1 MGVSSRMLFKLGWF
15 ISLWC
20 LKLSYGSNHD
30 GHCPNHWWKHQDT
43 LCIQFDDD
51 NPDDFDGALKT
62 CKAWTDTDAKIHN
75 FLDIHEDWSLLITV
89 SRLNQIISSST
100 KTLKPKIWINAI
112 WFENQWYQILR
123 VNIERRLIRDYIA
136 QGDAEVIPMED
147 LETLKF
153 KKESYEDGDSLVYD
167 PFHNDV
173 SRRRKGEG
181 KFNFLCTHE
190 KEKKHK
196 VDISIKVCD
205 QDDVPLKK
213 ATVSIG
219 RKAATFTTDNEG
231 KADLGEI
238 EIGTPLVISVGYS
251 ADYVLGQKTVT
262 VSQGM
267 TVPIKINLELEQR
280 NVVFAVKDQGSAAL
294 ANVDIAVNGGSI
306 GTAGADG
313 QLSKMYSI
321 TDTLNYV
328 ASLSGYLSK
337 SGEIIV
343 VDNGGNDILVNIVL
357 DQVAYTDNAA
367 CVTGDWQ
374 KMITT
379 ITSATSI
386 DACKEACTTDSN
398 CDFVAFEGSECGLG
412 KYSDTATDDGTAAA
426 GSVSTPTLHYKDN
439 LLPNAIGEFVE
450 NEQFSSLL
458 TWHHRSFI
466 SFTSKLI

>member
-1 MGVSSRMLFKLGWF
+1 MYSVNSSIIDSLRSVSNFFCVQSFLR
-15 ISLWC
+15 
-20 LKLSYGSNHD
+20 
-30 GHCPNHWWKHQDT
+30 
-43 LCIQFDDD
+43 FDDD
-51 NPDDFDGALKT
+51 NPDYFDGALKT
-62 CKAWTDTDAKIHN
+62 CKAWTDTDAKINN

-123 VNIERRLIRDYIA
+123 VNIEHRLIRDYIA

-294 ANVDIAVNGGSI
+294 ASVDIVVNGASI
-306 GTAGADG
+306 GITGANG
-313 QLSKMYSI
+313 QLSKMYSV
-321 TDTLNYV
+321 TDTLNYI
-328 ASLSGYLSK
+328 ASLSGYISK

-343 VDNGGNDILVNIVL
+343 IDNGGNDILVNIVL
-357 DQVAYTDNAA
+357 NQVAYTDNAA
-367 CVTGDWQ
+367 CATGDWQ
-374 KMITT
+374 TMITT